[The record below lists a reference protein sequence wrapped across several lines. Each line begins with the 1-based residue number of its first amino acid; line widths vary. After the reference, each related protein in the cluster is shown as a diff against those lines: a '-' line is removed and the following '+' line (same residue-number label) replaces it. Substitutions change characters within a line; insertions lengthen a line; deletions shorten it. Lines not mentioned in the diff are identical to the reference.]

1 MNKLIIKLIA
11 LTIIEEM
18 VMIVDQIPVRNP
30 LLQIAKKHKNPRN
43 TQLPNPMSM
52 L

>member
-11 LTIIEEM
+11 WTVIQEM
-18 VMIVDQIPVRNP
+18 VVIVDQIPVRNP
-30 LLQIAKKHKNPRN
+30 LLQIAKKHKNPRD